1 MSALDAWPPGPR
13 SATGDPIDMDASA
26 PDAAPAPAAPTDPF
40 ATPLVVLGGI
50 VALLLPVYAW
60 TVVRAPIDGVQG
72 VMQKILYVH
81 PPLAYGA
88 YLGFVVTAIAGGL
101 FLWKGR
107 EAHDQLAIAGAE
119 VGTLFC
125 TLMLITGPIWAR
137 GAWGPGN
144 WWVWDAR
151 LTLTLLLWFVY
162 LAYLLLRS
170 FTEGDERAARFASVY
185 GILGVVLIPLNYW
198 IIDLV
203 GGAMHPEN
211 LEFQSEDKS
220 LGDGM
225 GLPFLIGNLTLFF
238 AFAYLLLL
246 RWRVGVLRVEVERSE
261 HLALESS

>member
-1 MSALDAWPPGPR
+1 MDSSPP
-13 SATGDPIDMDASA
+13 
-26 PDAAPAPAAPTDPF
+26 PTDPSGRLQS
-40 ATPLVVLGGI
+40 ALGWILLVLSPIYAGVVLAAPVDRIQGI
-50 VALLLPVYAW
+50 
-60 TVVRAPIDGVQG
+60 
-72 VMQKILYVH
+72 MQKILYVH

-88 YLGFVVTAIAGGL
+88 YLGFVVTAIAGGF

-107 EAHDQLAIAGAE
+107 TRHDELAIAGAE
-119 VGTLFC
+119 VGTIFC

-185 GILGVVLIPLNYW
+185 GILGVALIPLNYW

-203 GGAMHPEN
+203 GGRAQHPEN
-211 LEFQSEDKS
+211 IERGS
-220 LGDGM
+220 LGEGM
-225 GLPFLIGNLTLFF
+225 GLPFLVGNLTLFF
-238 AFAYLLLL
+238 AFAYLLVL
-246 RWRVGVLRVEVERSE
+246 RWRLGLLRGRLERLGDE
-261 HLALESS
+261 LEPAD

>member
-1 MSALDAWPPGPR
+1 MTTPTPPTPG
-13 SATGDPIDMDASA
+13 AS
-26 PDAAPAPAAPTDPF
+26 DRIGTS
-40 ATPLVVLGGI
+40 LRLLGWIVLG
-50 VALLLPVYAW
+50 LMPVYAW
-60 TVVRAPIDGVQG
+60 TVIQAPTDSVQG
-72 VMQKILYVH
+72 IMQKILYVH

-88 YLGFVVTAIAGGL
+88 YLGFVATAVAGAL
-101 FLWKGR
+101 FLWRGQ
-107 EAHDQLAIAGAE
+107 EHHDQLAIAGAE

-170 FTEGDERAARFASVY
+170 FTEGDERSARFSSIY

-203 GGAMHPEN
+203 GGAMHPDN
-211 LEFQSEDKS
+211 IEFEGESKS
-220 LGDGM
+220 LGEGM
-225 GLPFLIGNLTLFF
+225 GLPFFVGNLTLFF
-238 AFAYLLLL
+238 VFAYLLML
-246 RWRVGVLRVEVERSE
+246 RWRVGVLRIEI
-261 HLALESS
+261 ESLGFEDESAGA